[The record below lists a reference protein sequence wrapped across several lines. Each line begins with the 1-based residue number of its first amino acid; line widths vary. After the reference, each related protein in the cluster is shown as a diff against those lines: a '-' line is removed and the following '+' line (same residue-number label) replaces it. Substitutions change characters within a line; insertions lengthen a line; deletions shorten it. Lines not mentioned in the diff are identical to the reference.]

1 MTDTLR
7 PIGKIVRLQIQPSPL
22 KAGEKPHRTYDPSP
36 LMAVERLALT
46 AQGALARLP
55 NGDAV
60 LDVHHTAHPHS
71 RNNGGKNDLS
81 VGFTAH
87 YAAMRERFGSH
98 LADGCA
104 GENILVETDRAVELV
119 SLAQGLV
126 VQPQGNAAPVWLAA
140 ARVAAP
146 CEPFTHYALGSA
158 VEAAELKQAL
168 QFLEKGMRGFYF
180 GWEGEGEVTVA
191 VGDTVWA
198 P

>member
-7 PIGKIVRLQIQPSPL
+7 PLGKIVRLQIQPSPL

-71 RNNGGKNDLS
+71 RNSGGKNDLS

-87 YAAMRERFGSH
+87 YDAMRGRFGSH
-98 LADGCA
+98 LANGCA
-104 GENILVETDRAVELV
+104 GENILVETDKVVEV
-119 SLAQGLV
+119 ASLAQGLV

-146 CEPFTHYALGSA
+146 CEPFTRYALGVA
-158 VEAAELKQAL
+158 VEAAEFRQAL